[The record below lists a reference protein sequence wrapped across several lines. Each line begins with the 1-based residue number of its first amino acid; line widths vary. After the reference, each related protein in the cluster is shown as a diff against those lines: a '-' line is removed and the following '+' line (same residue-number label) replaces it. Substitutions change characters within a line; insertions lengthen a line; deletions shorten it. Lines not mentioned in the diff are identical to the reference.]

1 MMKVNLKKLSDWGIN
16 VAYEN
21 AKEVLCF
28 CPFHS
33 NTDTPAFS
41 INKMTGLW
49 CCFNESCGKRGN
61 LRDLARELGFKLE
74 NHVRDISTDEIQ
86 ELLEDE
92 EEETFP
98 QGAIDK
104 VVLDYSSEEDLA
116 KVQYLIDRGFSPAIL
131 QHFEVGFS
139 EKKERIVIPARDENY
154 RLLGFIGRAIRD
166 EQRPKYLYT
175 KGFGRA
181 HTLWNLNNAKHYN
194 EVIVVEG
201 SLDAIKVHQAG
212 FPNVVSTLGAAIT
225 DHHIDL
231 LHRHFYKIIV
241 FSDNDE
247 AGKAARDGIIDR
259 VPDRD
264 LWVVE
269 YPDTDMKDPGDLS
282 EDEIREAIRSSHD
295 YLTWVFS
302 QE

>member
-1 MMKVNLKKLSDWGIN
+1 MSRVTLEKLKDWGVK

-21 AKEVLCF
+21 ANEVLCF

-33 NTDTPAFS
+33 NSVSPAFS
-41 INKMTGLW
+41 ISKNTGLW

-61 LRDLARELGFKLE
+61 LRDLSRELGFKLGSFARE
-74 NHVRDISTDEIQ
+74 ISDDEIKQ
-86 ELLEDE
+86 ALEEDE
-92 EEETFP
+92 EEAVFP
-98 QGAIDK
+98 QSALDRIT
-104 VVLDYSSEEDLA
+104 VDYSNDDELK
-116 KVQYLIDRGFSPAIL
+116 KVQYLIDRGFSPSVL

-154 RLLGFIGRAIRD
+154 KLLGFIGRATKD
-166 EQRPKYLYT
+166 DQKPKYLYT

-212 FPNVVSTLGAAIT
+212 FPNVVSTLGAAVT
-225 DHHIDL
+225 DYHVDL
-231 LHRHFYKIIV
+231 IHTSFYKIIII
-241 FSDNDE
+241 SDDDD

-269 YPDTDMKDPGDLS
+269 YPERDAKDPGDLS
-282 EDEIREAIRSSHD
+282 EDEIREAIRTSHD

-302 QE
+302 Q

>member
-1 MMKVNLKKLSDWGIN
+1 MSRVTLDKLRDWGIN

-21 AKEVLCF
+21 ANEILCF

-33 NTDTPAFS
+33 NSVSPAFS
-41 INKMTGLW
+41 ISKKTGLW

-61 LRDLARELGFKLE
+61 LRDLSKELGFPLD
-74 NHVRDISTDEIQ
+74 NHVRDFSIREVQ
-86 ELLEDE
+86 EMLEDDE
-92 EEETFP
+92 EKVFP
-98 QGAIDK
+98 QDALDRIN
-104 VVLDYSSEEDLA
+104 VDYSVDSELA
-116 KVQYLIDRGFSPAIL
+116 KVQYLIDRGFSPSVL
-131 QHFEVGFS
+131 QHFEVGYS

-154 RLLGFIGRAIRD
+154 KLLGFIGRATKD
-166 EQRPKYLYT
+166 EQKPKYLYT

-212 FPNVVSTLGAAIT
+212 FPNVVSTLGAAVT

-241 FSDNDE
+241 FSDNDD

-264 LWVVE
+264 LWIVE
-269 YPDTDMKDPGDLS
+269 YPDGGFKDPGDLS
-282 EDEIREAIRSSHD
+282 EDQIREVIRTSID

-302 QE
+302 KE

>member
-1 MMKVNLKKLSDWGIN
+1 MMKVNLKKLSDWGVN

-21 AKEVLCF
+21 ANEILCF

-41 INKMTGLW
+41 INKKTGLW

-61 LRDLARELGFKLE
+61 LRDLSKELGFNLD
-74 NHVRDISTDEIQ
+74 NHQRDISTDEIQ
-86 ELLEDE
+86 ELLEEE

-98 QGAIDK
+98 QNALDK
-104 VVLDYSSEEDLA
+104 ILIDYSSEDDIT

-154 RLLGFIGRAIRD
+154 RLVGFIGRAIRD
-166 EQRPKYLYT
+166 EQKPKYLYT

-181 HTLWNLNNAKHYN
+181 NILWNLNNAKHYN

-225 DHHIDL
+225 DNHIDL

-241 FSDNDE
+241 FSDNDD

-269 YPDTDMKDPGDLS
+269 YPNADMKDPGDLS